1 MKPIRLELSAFGPY
15 AGVTQV
21 DFTSFHGAIFL
32 LTGDTG
38 AGKTTLF
45 DAISFAL
52 YAAWA
57 EQMKEMPMLVHVA
70 DVIAWVAAV
79 LFAFV
84 TNRIWVFESKRRGFL
99 PVLFEIAA
107 FAGGRVLTLLLQ
119 EAIMAI
125 FCTWLGLNLYLFKVV
140 AAVLVVILN
149 YFISKLLV
157 FRKTRKEKERESQE
171 SKPQ

>member
-1 MKPIRLELSAFGPY
+1 MLDLLKKYKSVILYVLFGGLTTVVDWTVSFLLYYFWGEAIEATPILL
-15 AGVTQV
+15 
-21 DFTSFHGAIFL
+21 HGAN
-32 LTGDTG
+32 
-38 AGKTTLF
+38 
-45 DAISFAL
+45 
-52 YAAWA
+52 
-57 EQMKEMPMLVHVA
+57 
-70 DVIAWVAAV
+70 VIAWVAAV
-79 LFAFV
+79 AFAFV

-99 PVLFEIAA
+99 PVLFEITA

-157 FRKTRKEKERESQE
+157 FRKTRKEKERESKE